1 MVQEWGQHK
10 IRVNGIAPYVSPYLL
25 ICYVITSNYFLLVLV
40 LFILLLLFL
49 FFYFLLLFFSSSLFF
64 ILLLLVV
71 IVNCIVLLSLILCVV
86 PSGAIGDTEGM
97 KRLSGGGMD
106 EQMIAMIPVG
116 RYVMICAHSEAHDK
130 NSAHAIIELIN
141 GGR

>member
-1 MVQEWGQHK
+1 MALLRMYHLT
-10 IRVNGIAPYVSPYLL
+10 YLFVMLLPL
-25 ICYVITSNYFLLVLV
+25 IIFFLFLY
-40 LFILLLLFL
+40 FL
-49 FFYFLLLFFSSSLFF
+49 FFCFYSSSFIFFFFFYSSSLFF